1 LKARGQLPN
10 IHSEIFK
17 QRTGIIMRLVTYQM
31 LNTTELKTG
40 ILISKDQ
47 VLDIVAEA
55 SLRKSTTNVST
66 MLDIIRGGEP
76 TMTLLREIIV
86 APKTVP
92 ILLNKALL
100 KAPIPR
106 PTKNIF
112 CVGWNYLE
120 HFAEG
125 GNMLKDDRELPKYPV
140 FFSKAPTAVNGPYDV
155 IPFDEKISTQLDW
168 EVELGVV
175 IGGFGKL
182 AAKNISEADAM
193 KHIFGYTIIND
204 VTWRDVQRR
213 HGGQWMKGKSM
224 DGTCPMGPCI
234 VTADEI
240 DPTNLNIECRV
251 SGVVKQKSN
260 TKHLYFKIPRLIH
273 DLSEGMTLEAG
284 DIISTG
290 TPEGVGFAR
299 TPPEW
304 MKHGDLLETEIE
316 GIGIMRNPIGAY

>member
-1 LKARGQLPN
+1 
-10 IHSEIFK
+10 
-17 QRTGIIMRLVTYQM
+17 MRLVTYQM
-31 LNTTELKTG
+31 LDTTELKPG

-47 VLDIVAEA
+47 VLDIVAETGA
-55 SLRKSTTNVST
+55 RKSAVSVST
-66 MLDIIRGGEP
+66 MLDIIRGGAP
-76 TMTLLREIIV
+76 TMALLREIAA
-86 APKTVP
+86 APKTDP

-106 PTKNIF
+106 PSKNIF
-112 CVGWNYLE
+112 CVGWNYLD
-120 HFAEG
+120 HFQEG
-125 GNMLKDDRELPKYPV
+125 GNMLKDDRELPQYPV
-140 FFSKAPTAVNGPYDV
+140 FFSKTPTSVNGPYDV
-155 IPFDEKISTQLDW
+155 IPFDATISTQLDW
-168 EVELGVV
+168 EVELGVI
-175 IGGFGKL
+175 IGTHG
-182 AAKNISEADAM
+182 KNIAEADAM
-193 KHIFGYTIIND
+193 QHIFGYTVIND

-213 HGGQWMKGKSM
+213 HGGQWMKGKSL

-240 DPTNLNIECRV
+240 DPTNLDIECRV
-251 SGVVKQKSN
+251 SGVIKQKSN

-304 MKHGDLLETEIE
+304 MKPGDLLETEIK
-316 GIGIMRNPIGAY
+316 GIGVMRNPVGTY

>member
-1 LKARGQLPN
+1 MK
-10 IHSEIFK
+10 
-17 QRTGIIMRLVTYQM
+17 LVTFQ
-31 LNTTELKTG
+31 LLHSTELRTG
-40 ILISKDQ
+40 ILINKDHI
-47 VLDIVAEA
+47 LDIASEA
-55 SLRKSTTNVST
+55 AARKSPVNIAT
-66 MLDIIRGGEP
+66 MLELIDGGAA
-76 TMTLLREIIV
+76 TMALLREIEA
-86 APKTVP
+86 APKTPP
-92 ILLNKALL
+92 IVLNTALL

-106 PTKNIF
+106 PRKNVF

-125 GNMLKDDRELPKYPV
+125 GTTLQDGREIPKWPV

-155 IPFDEKISTQLDW
+155 IPFDANVSTQLDW

-175 IGGFGKL
+175 LGQSG
-182 AAKNISEADAM
+182 KNIAEANAFDYV
-193 KHIFGYTIIND
+193 FGYTIIND

-213 HGGQWMKGKSM
+213 HGGQWDKGKSL

-234 VTADEI
+234 VTADAIE
-240 DPTNLNIECRV
+240 PNNLDIECRV
-251 SGVVKQKSN
+251 SGVVKQQSN

-273 DLSEGMTLEAG
+273 DLSLGQTLEAG

-304 MKHGDLLETEIE
+304 MKPGDLLETEIA
-316 GIGIMRNPIGAY
+316 GIGVMRNPIGLL